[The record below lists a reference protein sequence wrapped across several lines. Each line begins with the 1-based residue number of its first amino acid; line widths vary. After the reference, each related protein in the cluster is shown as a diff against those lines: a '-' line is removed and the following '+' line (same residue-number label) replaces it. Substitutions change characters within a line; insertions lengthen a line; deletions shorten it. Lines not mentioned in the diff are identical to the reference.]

1 MCRDANPHLPPTLC
15 HNTRVGSHPMKKE
28 PAVILKWKYAAIPLL
43 VAVMFACSGDSGGP
57 RRFDGPGPVVL
68 NVDITAASGQG
79 AALEK
84 TFHEVFY
91 PAISSQAGFKFA
103 HLFKKQGGDSGYVLT
118 LAFESEDL
126 RVLWVA
132 KDLHQEAWGK
142 MVEHFSGGEP
152 GSIEALGIVDAPMSA
167 E

>member
-1 MCRDANPHLPPTLC
+1 MT
-15 HNTRVGSHPMKKE
+15 
-28 PAVILKWKYAAIPLL
+28 LKWKYAAIPLL
-43 VAVMFACSGDSGGP
+43 VVIMLACSGGSSGP
-57 RRFDGPGPVVL
+57 RHFDGPGPVVL
-68 NVDITAASGQG
+68 YVGITTASGQG
-79 AALEK
+79 SALEK

-103 HLFKKQGGDSGYVLT
+103 HLAKEQGEDNSYVLS

-126 RVLWVA
+126 RLNWVA

-142 MVEHFSGGEP
+142 MVEHFSGDP
-152 GSIEALGIVDAPMSA
+152 DFVEALGIVDSPA

>member
-1 MCRDANPHLPPTLC
+1 
-15 HNTRVGSHPMKKE
+15 MKKE
-28 PAVILKWKYAAIPLL
+28 LAVILKWKYAAIPLL
-43 VAVMFACSGDSGGP
+43 VAVLFACSGDSGGP

-68 NVDITAASGQG
+68 NVDITTASGQG

-84 TFHEVFY
+84 TFQEVFY

-103 HLFKKQGGDSGYVLT
+103 HLFKKQGGDNNYVLA

-126 RVLWVA
+126 RLRWVA
-132 KDLHQEAWGK
+132 TPLHQEAWGK
-142 MVEHFSGGEP
+142 MVEHFSGGKP
-152 GSIEALGIVDAPMSA
+152 GSIEALGIVDPPVGS